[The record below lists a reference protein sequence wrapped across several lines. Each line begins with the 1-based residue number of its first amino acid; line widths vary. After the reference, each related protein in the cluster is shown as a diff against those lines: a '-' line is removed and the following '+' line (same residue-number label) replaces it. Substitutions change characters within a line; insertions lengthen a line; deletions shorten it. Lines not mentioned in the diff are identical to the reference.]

1 MSELNIITKLCLRI
15 KNSILLK
22 NIGANMIFHSFS
34 MLLSF
39 IYVPISRAYLG
50 DVRYGIW
57 ATISSIVSWLA
68 ISDIGIGNG
77 LRNRLTESL
86 ASGRKEDAKQ
96 LMSTAYFIMFWICF
110 GLFCIY
116 LCLAHYFDISDL
128 LNLNIEN
135 ENTNLALT
143 ITVAFMSINLWLGL
157 VSQVFYAVQLPAVIT
172 ISGTILQLLNIILIL
187 LATKL
192 FTVNLCLFAVLLGLS
207 GLIRN
212 IGLSIFA
219 FSKYP
224 ELFPRIRLYKKKYVK
239 SIASVGLALFIG
251 QICSTVTTS
260 TDNILISK
268 LFGAV
273 DVTPYSTAYK
283 LFQLFIQ
290 VQGLIIMP
298 LWSAFTLKKEQ
309 ENFIWI
315 KKSLNR
321 MNQFTAIISIGV
333 IIAVFI
339 IPYISDFW
347 LQHHLEYDRMMLI
360 IMGIYVI
367 TYMYASNYATLL
379 CGVNNVKVY
388 TICAAIGAIINIP
401 ASIMLAK
408 NMKLGLGGIIGGTL
422 VSNLISVIIL
432 PIESRKWLKQNLDK
446 IEVR

>member
-1 MSELNIITKLCLRI
+1 MLNQLNKILSSI
-15 KNSILLK
+15 KDSLLLK

-34 MLLSF
+34 MILSF
-39 IYVPISRAYLG
+39 VYVPISRAYLG
-50 DVRYGIW
+50 DVRYGVW

-77 LRNRLTESL
+77 LRNRLTETL
-86 ASGRKEDAKQ
+86 ASGRKEDSKQ
-96 LMSTAYFIMFWICF
+96 LMSTAYFIMFWICT

-116 LCLAHYFDISDL
+116 LSFAHFFDISGI

-172 ISGTILQLLNIILIL
+172 ISGTILQLLNIILII

-192 FTVNLCLFAVLLGLS
+192 FVVNLCLFALLLGFS

-212 IGLSIFA
+212 VGLSIFA

-224 ELFPRIRLYKKKYVK
+224 ELFPKIRLYKKKYAK

-290 VQGLIIMP
+290 VHGLIIMP

-309 ENFIWI
+309 KNFIWI
-315 KKSLNR
+315 KKTLKR

-333 IIAVFI
+333 IIAVLL
-339 IPYISDFW
+339 IPYISDLW

-360 IMGIYVI
+360 IMGFYVI
-367 TYMYASNYATLL
+367 SYMYASNYASLL
-379 CGVNNVKVY
+379 CGVNNVKFY
-388 TICAAIGAIINIP
+388 TICAAVGAIINIP
-401 ASIMLAK
+401 TSIILAK
-408 NMKLGLGGIIGGTL
+408 YMKLGLGGIIGGTL
-422 VSNLISVIIL
+422 VSNLISLIVL

-446 IEVR
+446 IEAR